1 MPTPEFVN
9 PALVAVNLEAARV
22 SVSVKESEKHLE
34 AIDHRINGVVR
45 ELDQLRSEKVAQNA
59 SHRALLNVQREL
71 LRGKD
76 LLEKALKNGVIED
89 DDEDE
94 LELEEF

>member
-9 PALVAVNLEAARV
+9 PALVAVNLEVARV
-22 SVSVKESEKHLE
+22 SVSVKESEKHRDTIE
-34 AIDHRINGVVR
+34 SDIDDNRRRFNDLNAQR
-45 ELDQLRSEKVAQNA
+45 DAQLA
-59 SHRALLNVQREL
+59 SHRALLEVQREL

-89 DDEDE
+89 DDEDD
-94 LELEEF
+94 LDLEEF

>member
-1 MPTPEFVN
+1 MPNPEFVN
-9 PALVAVNLEAARV
+9 PALVAVNLEVARV
-22 SVSVKESEKHLE
+22 SVSVKESEKHLD
-34 AIDHRINGVVR
+34 AIDHRIRETVR
-45 ELDQLRSEKVAQNA
+45 IMEDLRAEKTSQNV
-59 SHRALLNVQREL
+59 SHRALLEVQREL

>member
-9 PALVAVNLEAARV
+9 PALVAVNLEVARV

-34 AIDHRINGVVR
+34 AIDHRIRETVR
-45 ELDQLRSEKVAQNA
+45 TLDILRGEKATQNA
-59 SHRALLNVQREL
+59 SHRALLDVQREL

-76 LLEKALKNGVIED
+76 LLERALKNGVIED

-94 LELEEF
+94 LELEEL